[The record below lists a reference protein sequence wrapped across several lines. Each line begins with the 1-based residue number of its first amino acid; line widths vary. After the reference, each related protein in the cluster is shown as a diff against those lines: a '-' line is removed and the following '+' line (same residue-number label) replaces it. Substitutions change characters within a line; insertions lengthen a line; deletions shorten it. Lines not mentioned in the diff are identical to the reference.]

1 MNKKIATI
9 ALVSILAIS
18 TVFAGGLF
26 KKTATSG
33 PDISVGL
40 TTGFDQDILFPE
52 KTDSSISY
60 NQVPVKATGLF
71 KITDNFAVKANL
83 GMAVNMTNDSNITET
98 KVGFATDVLAY
109 YVLPLAKSFDLY
121 LGGGFGYDY
130 VNLFSKSNKLGSVSS
145 SIHTMDIALDV
156 MAAYEVVDHVQ
167 LMGGVNLGFDVLK
180 SLTGSGSV
188 SGIGSDN
195 GSASMLEN
203 AFGMQWGINVGAA
216 YKF

>member
-1 MNKKIATI
+1 MKKKIATI

-26 KKTATSG
+26 GNKNIARKG
-33 PDISVGL
+33 PEISVGL
-40 TTGFDQDILFPE
+40 ATGFEQDILMGDN
-52 KTDSSISY
+52 TSVSY
-60 NQVPVKATGLF
+60 NQVPVKATGVF
-71 KITDNFAVKANL
+71 KISDNFGMKSNL
-83 GMAVNMTNDSNITET
+83 GMAVNMANDSRVNET

-130 VNLFSKSNKLGSVSS
+130 VNLASAGSSNLSASVSMN
-145 SIHTMDIALDV
+145 TMDIVFDV

-167 LMGGVNLGFDVLK
+167 LMGGVNLGFDILK
-180 SLTGSGSV
+180 SVTTSGSV
-188 SGIGSDN
+188 AGHGGSD
-195 GSASMLEN
+195 SLSLLKD